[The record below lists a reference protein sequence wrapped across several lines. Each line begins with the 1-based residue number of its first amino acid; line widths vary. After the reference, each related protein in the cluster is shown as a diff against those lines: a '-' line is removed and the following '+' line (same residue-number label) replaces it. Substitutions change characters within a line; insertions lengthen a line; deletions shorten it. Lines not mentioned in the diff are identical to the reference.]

1 MLEIFSVDLEFS
13 PTPGDPVLVIGG
25 SGLDMIGRL
34 EGELHAGTTNPAN
47 IRTSY
52 GGVARNVAENLTRLG
67 QATILISAVGD
78 DHNGEQLL
86 NQAAEAGIDISA
98 VLCTP
103 DHPSGAY
110 LGVVNRDGVLQ
121 FALDDINTSS
131 AITPDYIR
139 TQAALFKEASLVFL
153 DANLPK
159 DTLQTIFSLARK
171 ANIPVCA
178 DPTSIGLADR
188 LRPYLDRLRF
198 IAPNSGEAR
207 VLCEQPIENHHPEDA
222 IDAANFLVAQ
232 GVDIVLVTLAEF
244 GVVYASS
251 ETSGYIPAL
260 RTSIVDPTGAGDAL
274 SATVIYSLLNGIPLD
289 DAIRLGV
296 TAASLTLRHRGTV
309 IQDLSLEMLYDQL
322 VI

>member
-1 MLEIFSVDLEFS
+1 MDLEFS

-67 QATILISAVGD
+67 EATILISAVGD

-121 FALDDINTSS
+121 FALDDINASS

-159 DTLQTIFSLARK
+159 DTLRTIFSLARK

-188 LRPYLDRLRF
+188 LRPYLDRLLF

>member
-1 MLEIFSVDLEFS
+1 MDFEFS

-25 SGLDMIGRL
+25 SGIDVIGRL

-52 GGVARNVAENLTRLG
+52 GGVARNVAENLARLG

-110 LGVVNRDGVLQ
+110 LGVVNPDGVLQ
-121 FALDDINTSS
+121 FALDDINASS
-131 AITPDYIR
+131 AITPDYIH

-159 DTLQTIFSLARK
+159 DTLGTIFSLARN
-171 ANIPVCA
+171 AHIPVCA

-198 IAPNSGEAR
+198 IAPNSWEAR